1 MDDTRVTT
9 KYCDHCWATNFHYCN
24 IHEIKRK
31 VEYESTN
38 CAMLSEEGI
47 FSLKFQPAVAILQA
61 NKLHCSIYFFCKGN
75 SVAQTNRTKI
85 ISETCIQTKTHR
97 LFMLQAIIVE
107 EKEYLLR
114 YMSFEYVN
122 IEQMLIFIWLFS
134 QIIHS
139 RHKRR

>member
-61 NKLHCSIYFFCKGN
+61 NNLFFMQRQFSGPNKSYENYFRDVRTN
-75 SVAQTNRTKI
+75 QNPQTFYASSYHSRRK
-85 ISETCIQTKTHR
+85 R
-97 LFMLQAIIVE
+97 
-107 EKEYLLR
+107 
-114 YMSFEYVN
+114 
-122 IEQMLIFIWLFS
+122 IFIEVYVF
-134 QIIHS
+134 
-139 RHKRR
+139 